1 MKKFRALAL
10 ALTATAVLATPA
22 LAAKGPVMTTIAPE
36 ALSTDAA
43 APAGFDPAQKTASSA
58 ANQLKMNSIGIESNP
73 IIVLDPG
80 HGGTD
85 PGAVGNGLQEKDLN
99 LDIATR
105 SKNYMVTNYPASI
118 YMTRTTDATVSLDSR
133 TTYANNLGAS
143 FFVSFH
149 CNSYST
155 STPNGLE
162 TYYYPGAA
170 DGQAL
175 ATDIYNK
182 LAASYSTLR
191 GVKSADYY
199 VLHYTYMA
207 AALGETGFVSN
218 PTDAA
223 NLSSSTF
230 RQQLAQQ
237 YAAGMHVYWWGY

>member
-22 LAAKGPVMTTIAPE
+22 IAAKGTTSIAPQ
-36 ALSTDAA
+36 ALSTDAP
-43 APAGFDPAQKTASSA
+43 APADFDPAQKAAVSAS
-58 ANQLKMNSIGIESNP
+58 NQEKMNAIGIEANP

-85 PGAVGNGLQEKDLN
+85 PGAVGNGLQEKVMN

-105 SKNYMVTNYPASI
+105 SKNYMAANYPATI
-118 YMTRTTDATVSLDSR
+118 YMTRTTDTTVSLSSR
-133 TTYANNLGAS
+133 TTYANNVGAS

-162 TYYYPGAA
+162 TYYYPGAS
-170 DGQAL
+170 DGQSL
-175 ATDIYNK
+175 ATNIYNK
-182 LAASYSTLR
+182 LAPSFSTLR
-191 GVKSADYY
+191 GVKSADFY

-207 AALGETGFVSN
+207 AALGETGFISN
-218 PTDAA
+218 PTDASKLA
-223 NLSSSTF
+223 SSTF
-230 RQQLAQQ
+230 RQTLAQQ